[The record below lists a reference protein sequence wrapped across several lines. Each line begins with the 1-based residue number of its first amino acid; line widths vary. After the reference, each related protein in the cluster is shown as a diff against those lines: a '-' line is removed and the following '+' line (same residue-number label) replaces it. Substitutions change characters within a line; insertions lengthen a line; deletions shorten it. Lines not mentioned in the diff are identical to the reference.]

1 MESQTEQSDSNQP
14 DQPLPDQP
22 LPDQQAELQ
31 SQDSLPEPAQSDDL
45 VLPPSEDVDVAE
57 VADVVEVAEP
67 EVEAPVEAPVEV
79 AVKAPEPAPITDQSF
94 SDLNDVDS
102 KMSTFSPEVR
112 AYVAPI
118 LALAQKSQQGY
129 DLAAMKFEQAKTE
142 LVEFAEAMKDY
153 GVDSAPVAEKF
164 QAQQNQIA
172 ELNDSVVKNTWRS
185 FQITHP
191 DYDAESPKLK
201 KVFSELVTTML
212 DRFPGESTIDKL
224 DGAYKYAKYTVGPE
238 TAPKAV
244 VPKAPVAAAPVKQ
257 AAPVNVDSKAQ
268 ALVNDGMVSTTASMV
283 DVAELSWDEILDR
296 HKHLL
301 G

>member
-1 MESQTEQSDSNQP
+1 M
-14 DQPLPDQP
+14 
-22 LPDQQAELQ
+22 A
-31 SQDSLPEPAQSDDL
+31 
-45 VLPPSEDVDVAE
+45 
-57 VADVVEVAEP
+57 
-67 EVEAPVEAPVEV
+67 
-79 AVKAPEPAPITDQSF
+79 
-94 SDLNDVDS
+94 
-102 KMSTFSPEVR
+102 TFSPEVR

-129 DLAAMKFEQAKTE
+129 DLAAMKFEQAKSE

-164 QAQQNQIA
+164 QAQQTQIA
-172 ELNDSVVKNTWRS
+172 ELNDTVVKNTWRS

-191 DYDAESPKLK
+191 DYNAESPKLK

-212 DRFPGESTIDKL
+212 DRFPGESTIDQL

-238 TAPKAV
+238 IAPKAA
-244 VPKAPVAAAPVKQ
+244 VPQAPVVAAPVKQ
-257 AAPVNVDSKAQ
+257 AAPVSVDSKAQ
-268 ALVNDGMVSTTASMV
+268 SLVNDGMVSTTASMV
-283 DVAELSWDEILDR
+283 DVADLSWDEILDR